1 LIRPLSPNSSP
12 LVSVTVHHAPRL
24 ETRLPTLTSFALANR
39 PSPLSQH
46 PAWLSVLREGLGHE
60 VYAIEATAS
69 GVTCGY
75 LPLAFVSSVIFGRYL
90 VSLPY
95 LNSNGVISASPEVQT
110 LLVDRAVEL
119 ADELGAR
126 NLELR
131 HEQPVEHPAL
141 NGKLTSK
148 VHMRMPLPGT
158 TEQLWKGYDPKVRNQ
173 VRKGEKHGLTVTWGR
188 DGLLEAFYAVL
199 SQNMRDLGT
208 PVYSRAFFRTILATF
223 PGAAELCVV
232 RAGEQHVA
240 GALLLHGN
248 GVTEVPTASSLKEFN
263 STCANMLMYRHL
275 IDRAVERGQSVFD
288 FGRSTEGS
296 PTHKFKKQWGA
307 VPSSATWQYY
317 VREGAVGEMRPENP
331 RYQRMIRVWQRLPVR
346 VTQVLGPRIVR
357 GIP

>member
-1 LIRPLSPNSSP
+1 MIRPLSANSSP
-12 LVSVTVHHAPRL
+12 PVTIAVHNAPRL
-24 ETRLPTLTSFALANR
+24 AARLPALTTFALANR

-46 PAWLSVLREGLGHE
+46 PAWLDVLRTGLGHE
-60 VYAIEATAS
+60 VYAIEASVS
-69 GVTCGY
+69 GLTCGY
-75 LPLAFVSSVIFGRYL
+75 LPLAFVSSMIFGRHL

-131 HEQPVEHPAL
+131 HEQPVEHPAF

-148 VHMRMPLPGT
+148 VHVRMTLPET
-158 TEQLWKGYDPKVRNQ
+158 KERLWKGYDPKVRNQ
-173 VRKGEKHGLTVTWGR
+173 VRKGEKHDLHVTWGQV
-188 DGLLEAFYAVL
+188 DQLEAFYTVL
-199 SQNMRDLGT
+199 SENMRDLGT
-208 PVYSRAFFRTILATF
+208 PVYSREFFRIILTTF
-223 PGAAELCVV
+223 GEAAELCVV
-232 RAGEQHVA
+232 RAGERPVA
-240 GALLLHGN
+240 AALLLHGP
-248 GVTEVPTASSLKEFN
+248 GITEVPTASSLKEFN
-263 STCANMLMYRHL
+263 SICANMLMYRHL
-275 IDRAVERGQSVFD
+275 LDRAVERGQSVFD

-296 PTHKFKKQWGA
+296 TTHKFKKQWGA
-307 VPSSATWQYY
+307 LPFPATWQYY
-317 VREGAVGEMRPENP
+317 IREGTVGEMRPDNP

>member
-1 LIRPLSPNSSP
+1 MIRPLSANSSP
-12 LVSVTVHHAPRL
+12 PVTIAVHHAPRL
-24 ETRLPTLTSFALANR
+24 AARLRALTTFALANR

-46 PAWLSVLREGLGHE
+46 PAWLEVLRTGLGHE
-60 VYAIEATAS
+60 VYAIEAS
-69 GVTCGY
+69 VGGLTCGY
-75 LPLAFVSSVIFGRYL
+75 LPLAFVSSMIFGRHL

-131 HEQPVEHPAL
+131 HEQPVEHPAF

-148 VHMRMPLPGT
+148 VHMRMTLPET
-158 TEQLWKGYDPKVRNQ
+158 TERLWKGYDPKVRNQ
-173 VRKGEKHGLTVTWGR
+173 VRKGEKHDLHVTWGHA
-188 DGLLEAFYAVL
+188 DQLAAFYAVL
-199 SQNMRDLGT
+199 SENMRDLGT
-208 PVYSRAFFRTILATF
+208 PVYSREFFRTILDTF
-223 PGAAELCVV
+223 RDAAELCVV
-232 RAGEQHVA
+232 RAGERPVA
-240 GALLLHGN
+240 AALLLHGP
-248 GVTEVPTASSLKEFN
+248 GITEVPTASSLKEFN
-263 STCANMLMYRHL
+263 TICANMLMYRHL
-275 IDRAVERGQSVFD
+275 LDRAVERGQSVFD

-307 VPSSATWQYY
+307 LPFPATWQYY
-317 VREGAVGEMRPENP
+317 IREGTVGEMRPDNP
-331 RYQRMIRVWQRLPVR
+331 RYQRMIRVWQRLPIR